1 MGWYPLRMPKHM
13 INHRSTII
21 PPWGA
26 WGVRG
31 RGWCLL
37 LVCLGMSGGC
47 ASRPVDSPVVISS
60 QGDPLAGVPA
70 DFEVK
75 IQVMVGRKC
84 PDQNQLQRREAS
96 MLLLPDGSLH
106 AATGRLVVPG
116 SRPGL
121 ARTLYQDQV
130 VEFWALLGRLDLLEA
145 GALPVGPVRPPG
157 AMEIV
162 YVLEITANNTR
173 RRIIDRL
180 VQDETNAA
188 LVTVIRS
195 LGGLA
200 WLRDAP
206 PPANLIEPL
215 RYDFGPDPWARY
227 RASKMRSENEQ

>member
-1 MGWYPLRMPKHM
+1 M

-70 DFEVK
+70 DFEVQ

>member
-1 MGWYPLRMPKHM
+1 MPPCL
-13 INHRSTII
+13 INQRSTTAS
-21 PPWGA
+21 PS
-26 WGVRG
+26 GVWCVLG

-37 LVCLGMSGGC
+37 LVCLGVSGGC
-47 ASRPVDSPVVISS
+47 ASRPGDGPVVISS

-70 DFEVK
+70 DFEVQ
-75 IQVMVGRKC
+75 IRVMVGRKC
-84 PDQNQLQRREAS
+84 PDQNLLQRREVS

-106 AATGRLVVPG
+106 AATGNAVVPG

-130 VEFWALLGRLDLLEA
+130 VEFWALLGRLDLLDD
-145 GALPVGPVRPPG
+145 GALPIGPVRQPG

-162 YVLEITANNTR
+162 YVVEITANNTR

-180 VQDETNAA
+180 VKDETNAA

-200 WLRDAP
+200 WLRDEP

-227 RASKMRSENEQ
+227 RASRIKSENEQ